1 MIIAT
6 TENILIDSLSIERER
21 IVVWKGKD
29 GLFNVFHHTPT
40 VRQTTILAFGS
51 IQLLLAFLPV
61 NESWL
66 LMGVK
71 DTEIE
76 QAIQDYLS

>member
-1 MIIAT
+1 MILAT

-21 IVVWKGKD
+21 IVVWKD
-29 GLFNVFHHTPT
+29 NRSVFNVFHHVPT
-40 VRQTTILAFGS
+40 IRKTYILAFGS
-51 IQLLLAFLPV
+51 MDKLLEFLPV

-71 DTEIE
+71 DKALE
-76 QAIQDYLS
+76 QAIQKEL